1 MSTQC
6 LASSGSTAAQTSHL
20 DVKRLTANY
29 KPSIW
34 SYDFLQSLQIDDR
47 NHEEVY
53 EDNRWKLME
62 EHLKNMIDAESL
74 ETTLELID
82 DIQRL
87 GLGHRFEAS
96 ITEALDR
103 VLKNLDQIT
112 NEGTPSLHLIA
123 LSFRLLRQYGFQV
136 TQDVFKN
143 FTNCDGSFKDCLC
156 KDVKGMLSLYEAS
169 FLGIEG
175 ETLLDEALAFTSMH
189 LKNLSRLHITQVKGV
204 FEQVSHALEMPLH
217 HRMQR
222 LEARWYI
229 EAYSKKAD
237 ANQVL
242 LEFAKLDYNV
252 VQQTYRRDFK
262 DISRWWKDTGL
273 AKKLSFS
280 RDRLMELFF
289 WSVGIVSEPQFND
302 VRKGITKVSALITT
316 IDDVYD
322 VYGTLDEL
330 ELFTSV
336 VERWDVNAV
345 EILSDYQLKLCFLA
359 LYNTVNEMTYE
370 TLKEQGVNVLPY
382 LTKAWADMCKSWLT
396 EAKWRHNKYTPT
408 FEEYLANAWI
418 SVSGVVILVHT
429 YFLLNQNISNEALKC
444 LENHHDLLRWPSLIF
459 RLSNDLV
466 TSKAE
471 LERGETAT
479 SISCIKRSGVVS
491 DEESARGY
499 ISDLIESSWKKMNK
513 DGLIFSASSASFPFT
528 KEFVAAATNLARIA
542 QCIYQYGDGIGAPDK
557 RVKNRILA
565 VIVQPV

>member
-6 LASSGSTAAQTSHL
+6 LASNGSTAAQTSHL

-34 SYDFLQSLQIDDR
+34 SCDFLQSLQIDGR

-53 EDNRWKLME
+53 GDNRWKLME
-62 EHLKNMIDAESL
+62 EDLKNMIDAESL

-96 ITEALDR
+96 IKETLDR

-112 NEGTPSLHLIA
+112 DEDTPNLHLTA
-123 LSFRLLRQYGFQV
+123 LSFRLLRHHRFQV
-136 TQDVFKN
+136 SQDVFKI
-143 FTNCDGSFKDCLC
+143 FMDCDGSFKDCLC

-189 LKNLSRLHITQVKGV
+189 LKNLSRLHVTQDKGV
-204 FEQVSHALEMPLH
+204 LEQVSHALEMPLH

-229 EAYSKKAD
+229 EAYSKKAY

-252 VQQTYRRDFK
+252 VQQTYQRDFK

-273 AKKLSFS
+273 AKKLSFN

-289 WSVGIVSEPQFND
+289 WSVGIVSEPQFSD
-302 VRKGITKVSALITT
+302 VRNGITKVSALITT

-336 VERWDVNAV
+336 VERWDVNVV

-396 EAKWRHNKYTPT
+396 EAEWCHNKYTPT

-429 YFLLNQNISNEALKC
+429 YFLLNQNISDEALKC
-444 LENHHDLLRWPSLIF
+444 LENHHDLLRWPSVIF

-479 SISCIKRSGVVS
+479 SISCIKRGGVVF
-491 DEESARGY
+491 DEESAHKY
-499 ISDLIESSWKKMNK
+499 ISNLIESSWKKMNK
-513 DGLIFSASSASFPFT
+513 DGLIFGANSASSPFT
-528 KEFVAAATNLARIA
+528 KEFVAAAIDLARIA

>member
-6 LASSGSTAAQTSHL
+6 LASSGSTAAQTSNL

-34 SYDFLQSLQIDDR
+34 SCDFLQSLQIDDR

-53 EDNRWKLME
+53 GDNRWKLME
-62 EHLKNMIDAESL
+62 EDLKNMIDAESL

-82 DIQRL
+82 DIQQL
-87 GLGHRFEAS
+87 
-96 ITEALDR
+96 
-103 VLKNLDQIT
+103 
-112 NEGTPSLHLIA
+112 
-123 LSFRLLRQYGFQV
+123 
-136 TQDVFKN
+136 DVFK
-143 FTNCDGSFKDCLC
+143 FFMDCDGSFKDCLC

-175 ETLLDEALAFTSMH
+175 ETLLEKALAFTSMH
-189 LKNLSRLHITQVKGV
+189 LKNLSRLHVTQDKGV
-204 FEQVSHALEMPLH
+204 LEQVSHALEMPLH

-222 LEARWYI
+222 LDARWYI
-229 EAYSKKAD
+229 EAYSKKAY
-237 ANQVL
+237 ASQVL

-252 VQQTYRRDFK
+252 VQQTYQRDFK
-262 DISRWWKDTGL
+262 DISRWWKDKGL

-280 RDRLMELFF
+280 RDRLMEWFF
-289 WSVGIVSEPQFND
+289 WSVGIVSEPQFSD
-302 VRKGITKVSALITT
+302 VRKGITKVGALITT

-345 EILSDYQLKLCFLA
+345 EILSDYQLELCFLA

-382 LTKAWADMCKSWLT
+382 LTKA
-396 EAKWRHNKYTPT
+396 YTPT
-408 FEEYLANAWI
+408 FDEYLANAWI

-444 LENHHDLLRWPSLIF
+444 LENHHDLLCWQSVIF
-459 RLSNDLV
+459 RLLNDLA
-466 TSKAE
+466 TLKAE

-479 SISCIKRSGVVS
+479 SISCIKRGGVVS
-491 DEESARGY
+491 DEESAHKY
-499 ISDLIESSWKKMNK
+499 ISNLIESSWKKMNK
-513 DGLIFSASSASFPFT
+513 DGLIFGANSASSPFT

>member
-6 LASSGSTAAQTSHL
+6 LASSGSPAAQTSHL

-34 SYDFLQSLQIDDR
+34 SHDFLQSLHIDDR

-53 EDNRWKLME
+53 KDNRWKLIE
-62 EHLKNMIDAESL
+62 EDLKNVIDAESL

-96 ITEALDR
+96 ITEALDK

-112 NEGTPSLHLIA
+112 NEDTPSLHLTA
-123 LSFRLLRQYGFQV
+123 LSFRLLRQHGFQV
-136 TQDVFKN
+136 SQDVFKI
-143 FTNCDGSFKDCLC
+143 FMDCDDSFKDCLC

-189 LKNLSRLHITQVKGV
+189 LKNLSRLQVTQGKGV
-204 FEQVSHALEMPLH
+204 LEQVSHALEMPLH
-217 HRMQR
+217 HRMQS

-252 VQQTYRRDFK
+252 VQQTYQRDLK
-262 DISRWWKDTGL
+262 DIS
-273 AKKLSFS
+273 
-280 RDRLMELFF
+280 
-289 WSVGIVSEPQFND
+289 
-302 VRKGITKVSALITT
+302 
-316 IDDVYD
+316 
-322 VYGTLDEL
+322 
-330 ELFTSV
+330 
-336 VERWDVNAV
+336 RWDVNAV

-382 LTKAWADMCKSWLT
+382 VRKAWADMCKTWLT

-429 YFLLNQNISNEALKC
+429 YFLLNQNISDEALKC

-479 SISCIKRSGVVS
+479 SISCIRRDGVVS
-491 DEESARGY
+491 NEESARKY
-499 ISDLIESSWKKMNK
+499 ISNLIENSWKKMNK
-513 DGLIFSASSASFPFT
+513 DGLLFGASPFT
-528 KEFVAAATNLARIA
+528 KEFVAATMNLARIA

-557 RVKNRILA
+557 RVKNQILA

>member
-1 MSTQC
+1 MSTKH
-6 LASSGSTAAQTSHL
+6 LATAARTSHL
-20 DVKRLTANY
+20 DGRRLTANY
-29 KPSIW
+29 NPNMW
-34 SYDFLQSLQIDDR
+34 SYDFIQSLQIDDHD
-47 NHEEVY
+47 HEEDK
-53 EDNRWKLME
+53 DNRWKLLE
-62 EHLKNMIDAESL
+62 EDVKNMIDYDNDAQSL
-74 ETTLELID
+74 VTTIELID

-87 GLGHRFEAS
+87 GLRHRFEAS

-103 VLKNLDQIT
+103 VLKNLDQII
-112 NEGTPSLHLIA
+112 NKDTPSLHLNA
-123 LSFRLLRQYGFQV
+123 LSFRLLRQHGFQV
-136 TQDVFKN
+136 FQDAFKI
-143 FTNCDGSFKDCLC
+143 FTDYDGSFKNCLC

-189 LKNLSRLHITQVKGV
+189 LKNLSIFHVTQDKGV
-204 FEQVSHALEMPLH
+204 LEQVSHALEMPLH

-229 EAYSKKAD
+229 EAYGKKAN

-252 VQQTYRRDFK
+252 VQQTYQRDFK
-262 DISRWWKDTGL
+262 DVSRWWKDMGL

-280 RDRLMELFF
+280 RDKLMELFF
-289 WSVGIVSEPQFND
+289 WSVGIVFEPQFSNL
-302 VRKGITKVSALITT
+302 RKGITKVSALIMT

-330 ELFTSV
+330 KLFTSV

-345 EILSDYQLKLCFLA
+345 EILSEYKLKLCFLA

-382 LTKAWADMCKSWLT
+382 VTKAWADMCKSWLT
-396 EAKWRHNKYTPT
+396 EAEWRHNKYTPT

-418 SVSGVVILVHT
+418 SSSGVVILVHI
-429 YFLLNQNISNEALKC
+429 YFLLNQNILDEALRC

-479 SISCIKRSGVVS
+479 SISCIKRDGVVS
-491 DEESARGY
+491 DEESTIKY
-499 ISDLIESSWKKMNK
+499 ITNLIENSWKKMNK
-513 DGLIFSASSASFPFT
+513 DGLLFGVSSASSPFT
-528 KEFVAAATNLARIA
+528 KEFVAAAINLARIA
-542 QCIYQYGDGIGAPDK
+542 QCIYQYGDGFGAPDK
-557 RVKNRILA
+557 RVKNQILA